1 MITRLG
7 VALLLGMTLPISMTA
22 RALTLESP
30 VEQVQL
36 VELFTSHGCSSCPPA
51 DRWLGKLESHPGL
64 WQKLIPMAFHV
75 DYWDYLGWQDRFASP
90 AYSQRQRQY
99 RQSGAIRSVYT
110 PGFVVN
116 GKEWRGWF
124 RHPKLELG
132 EAKKVGRLTL
142 DVQPGVAVKAEFSP
156 QAGIDQQGLE
166 ANLVILGFDLQS
178 EIGAGEN
185 RGRTL
190 SEHFVVLSHG
200 RSRVQTHAGQWSL
213 PWPEFSRS
221 GSKRLAVVLWLSHPE
236 SGEPVQAVGG
246 WLPG

>member
-1 MITRLG
+1 MISRLAL
-7 VALLLGMTLPISMTA
+7 ALLLGMTLPFGMTVH
-22 RALTLESP
+22 ALTLESP
-30 VEQVQL
+30 AEQVKL
-36 VELFTSHGCSSCPPA
+36 VELYTSHGCSSCPPA

-64 WQKLIPMAFHV
+64 WQQLIPMAFHV

-90 AYSQRQRQY
+90 AFSQRQREY
-99 RQSGAIRSVYT
+99 RKSGALRSVYT

-124 RHPKLELG
+124 RHPKLDLG
-132 EAKKVGRLTL
+132 TAKKVGRLTL
-142 DVQPGVAVKAEFSP
+142 DVQSGVGVKARFSP
-156 QAGIDQQGLE
+156 QVGGDEQRLE
-166 ANLVILGFDLQS
+166 ANLAILGFDLQS

-190 SEHFVVLSHG
+190 SEHFVVLSHS
-200 RSRVQTHAGQWSL
+200 RSKAQNQTGEWSL
-213 PWPEFSRS
+213 PWPDFDPS
-221 GSKRLAVVLWLSHPE
+221 GSKRLAIVLWLSHPE

>member
-1 MITRLG
+1 MISRHVL
-7 VALLLGMTLPISMTA
+7 ALLLGMTLSLGMTA
-22 RALTLESP
+22 QALTLESP
-30 VEQVQL
+30 EERVQL

-132 EAKKVGRLTL
+132 GAKKVGRLIL
-142 DVQPGVAVKAEFSP
+142 EVESGVAVEAEFSP
-156 QAGIDQQGLE
+156 QAGVDQQGLE
-166 ANLVILGFDLQS
+166 ANLAILGFDLQS

-185 RGRTL
+185 RGRTF
-190 SEHFVVLSHG
+190 SEHFVVLSHS
-200 RSRVQTHAGQWSL
+200 RSRVQSGPGQWSL

-221 GSKRLAVVLWLSHPE
+221 GSKRLAVVLWLSNPE
-236 SGEPVQAVGG
+236 NGEPVQAVGG